1 MKTQLKQFGETLSS
15 RQAGKDAHSGYSLIF
30 ETLKPN
36 ESIEI
41 DFEGV
46 SSLSPSWGDEFL
58 TPLLKKFGDKLILFN
73 TKNLSVDA
81 TIDLLEDINKQK
93 FNRKS

>member
-1 MKTQLKQFGETLSS
+1 MKIKLKQFGESLSS
-15 RQAGKDAHSGYSLIF
+15 RQAGKDAYGGFLP
-30 ETLKPN
+30 TLSTLNADEP
-36 ESIEI
+36 IEI

-58 TPLLKKFGDKLILFN
+58 SPLLKKLKDKLILFN
-73 TKNLSVDA
+73 TNNLSVNA
-81 TIDLLEDINKQK
+81 TINLLAEINKEK